1 MKAQPNM
8 TPAKPK
14 STKMTHKNTSPQ
26 SLSPFEYVFATVV
39 CITFFSGG
47 MSFWISTEVQP
58 SPQRE
63 RIFENCNRTWN
74 MGVGAIFGI
83 LGSKV
88 VQDDDDDDNE

>member
-1 MKAQPNM
+1 MKAQ
-8 TPAKPK
+8 PK
-14 STKMTHKNTSPQ
+14 STKMTPKNTPPQ
-26 SLSPFEYVFATVV
+26 PLSPFEYVFATVV

-47 MSFWISTEVQP
+47 MSFWISTEVQL

-88 VQDDDDDDNE
+88 VQDDDNE

>member
-1 MKAQPNM
+1 MKAQP
-8 TPAKPK
+8 K
-14 STKMTHKNTSPQ
+14 STKLTRKNTSPE
-26 SLSPFEYVFATVV
+26 SPSPFEYVFATVV
-39 CITFFSGG
+39 CITFLSGG
-47 MSFWISTEVQP
+47 MSFWISTEVQL

-88 VQDDDDDDNE
+88 VQDDQDDDE

>member
-1 MKAQPNM
+1 MKAQ
-8 TPAKPK
+8 PK
-14 STKMTHKNTSPQ
+14 STKMTPKNTSPQ
-26 SLSPFEYVFATVV
+26 PPSPFEYVFATVV

-47 MSFWISTEVQP
+47 MSFWISTEVQL

-88 VQDDDDDDNE
+88 VQDDRDDDE

>member
-1 MKAQPNM
+1 MKAQPKSPKM
-8 TPAKPK
+8 TP
-14 STKMTHKNTSPQ
+14 KNTPPQ

-47 MSFWISTEVQP
+47 MSFWISTEVQL

-83 LGSKV
+83 LGGKV
-88 VQDDDDDDNE
+88 VQDDGDDDE

>member
-14 STKMTHKNTSPQ
+14 PPKMIRKNTSPQ
-26 SLSPFEYVFATVV
+26 PPSPFEYVFATVV
-39 CITFFSGG
+39 CITLLSGG
-47 MSFWISTEVQP
+47 MSFWISTEDQL

-83 LGSKV
+83 LGTKA
-88 VQDDDDDDNE
+88 VQDDQDEDE